1 MARLVKIH
9 SAALHGIEAIPVEI
23 EVNAVGESSGD
34 QEGIVTIVGLPD
46 AAVRE
51 SRERVKSA
59 IYASA
64 CRYPKGSTIVN
75 LAPADLKKEG
85 AAFDLPIAL
94 AMIASADGVA
104 FEKLAETMALGELA
118 LNGAVRS
125 VKGILPA
132 ALTAR
137 TMAQTQGLKNLIVPA
152 GNAREAAIAAK
163 DLNVYIVDTLTDAV
177 MVLNGSAKPLQP
189 DENCSLYGEP
199 DWEGLPDFADV
210 KGQAAAKR
218 ALEIAAAGGHNVL
231 FIGPPGTGKS
241 MLAKRLPGI
250 LPPMT
255 IEETLETSKIHSIL
269 GLLPANEP
277 LLRTRPFRSPH
288 HTVSDVGLL
297 GGGTNP
303 QPGEISLAHNG
314 VLFLDELPEFKRSVL
329 EVLRLPLEN
338 GEVTVSRAAG
348 SFIFP
353 SDFILLAAMNPC
365 PCGHLGDPRH
375 RCRCRALQIQQYR
388 SKISGPLLDRI
399 DLHVEVGSLSENEL
413 LSAPQGESSAAIR
426 ARVLR
431 AREIQTARYGTEGR
445 IRCNAQMENT
455 HFQRYC
461 KMTAQ
466 MQTMLR
472 HAIEQFGLSARA
484 YDRILRVAR
493 TIADLAGSEE
503 LRQEHLFEA
512 ISYRSMD
519 RS

>member
-1 MARLVKIH
+1 MARLVRIH
-9 SAALHGIEAIPVEI
+9 GAALHGIDAIPVEI
-23 EVNAVGESSGD
+23 EVNAASGGD
-34 QEGIVTIVGLPD
+34 QEGMVTIVGLPD

-59 IYASA
+59 VFA
-64 CRYPKGSTIVN
+64 CGFRLLRGNTVVN

-94 AMIASADGVA
+94 AMIAAADGVSA
-104 FEKLAETMALGELA
+104 EMMPETMVLGELA
-118 LNGAVRS
+118 LDGTVRP
-125 VKGILPA
+125 VKGVLPT

-137 TMAQTQGLKNLIVPA
+137 KNKNLKNLIVPA
-152 GNAREAAIAAK
+152 GNAREAAVAAS
-163 DLNVYIVDTLTDAV
+163 DLKVYPVSSLTDAV
-177 MVLNGSAKPLQP
+177 SVLNGQCLPMAADS
-189 DENCSLYGEP
+189 DSVFCEP
-199 DWEGLPDFADV
+199 DWSDLPDFADV

-255 IEETLETSKIHSIL
+255 VDETLETSRIHSIL

-277 LLRTRPFRSPH
+277 LLRSRPFRSPH
-288 HTVSDVGLL
+288 HTVSDAGLL

-303 QPGEISLAHNG
+303 QPGEISMAHNG
-314 VLFLDELPEFKRSVL
+314 VLFLDELPEFKRNVL

-338 GEVTVSRAAG
+338 GEVSVCRASG
-348 SFIFP
+348 SFVFP
-353 SDFILLAAMNPC
+353 SDFILVAAMNPC

-375 RCRCRALQIQQYR
+375 RCRCRAVQIQQYR
-388 SKISGPLLDRI
+388 AKISGPLLDRI
-399 DLHVEVGSLSENEL
+399 DLHVEVAALSQDEL
-413 LSAPQGESSAAIR
+413 VSAPSGESSAQIR
-426 ARVLR
+426 ERVLR
-431 AREIQTARYGTEGR
+431 ARAVQQHRFAVPEGQKT
-445 IRCNAQMENT
+445 IRCNAQMENV
-455 HFQRYC
+455 HFQKFC
-461 KMTAQ
+461 KMTPV

-503 LRQEHLFEA
+503 IGQAHLFEA
-512 ISYRSMD
+512 IGYRSMD